1 MLNYLAV
8 WLESSLSEEEWLIKQ
23 KEVVQSANSGGDV
36 EVRLMAIGLKQ
47 NIIFITD
54 CTSECIFGT

>member
-23 KEVVQSANSGGDV
+23 KEVVQSANSGGDI
-36 EVRLMAIGLKQ
+36 EVRLMAIGY
-47 NIIFITD
+47 NFYY
-54 CTSECIFGT
+54 